1 MKKLNQ
7 MITSMNNIYAIFPPE
22 RTIMLTFEEI
32 NQIEIN
38 TNFITTNFIPCL
50 NNIFKFLY
58 LYYFPNENIEEI
70 NFISPKLNTIL
81 DIGYQEKMQAFS
93 KSELYKFI
101 EAYDY
106 SISNEL
112 PFELVKGL
120 QDDENKYVGIKI
132 IPNDIAM
139 KNGIKEF
146 FLHEFVIKSINLLVK
161 ITNDV
166 YMTILKCSKIKV

>member
-1 MKKLNQ
+1 MSKIVRIGKLSFAEMENYANKKNSNFYES
-7 MITSMNNIYAIFPPE
+7 MIAEVVGFAI
-22 RTIMLTFEEI
+22 TQKKNLSVEEI

-70 NFISPKLNTIL
+70 NFISPELNKIL
-81 DIGYQEKMQAFS
+81 DINYQEKMQAFS

-120 QDDENKYVGIKI
+120 PDDENRYVGIKI
-132 IPNDIAM
+132 IPNDIA
-139 KNGIKEF
+139 IK
-146 FLHEFVIKSINLLVK
+146 
-161 ITNDV
+161 
-166 YMTILKCSKIKV
+166 